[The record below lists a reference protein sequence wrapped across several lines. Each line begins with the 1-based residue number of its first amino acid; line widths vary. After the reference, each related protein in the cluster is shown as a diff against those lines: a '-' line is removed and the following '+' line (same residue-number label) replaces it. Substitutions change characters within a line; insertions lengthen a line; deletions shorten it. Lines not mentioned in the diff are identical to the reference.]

1 MDKIKNV
8 YCDIISIG
16 DELLI
21 GQTVNT
27 NASWL
32 GMRCNQ
38 EGVRIRRVKTIPDS
52 KQDILIEF
60 KDSLHHSDIVLVTG
74 GLGPTKDDITKKT
87 ICDFFHDELILDQ
100 DTLSRV
106 ETFFAKRKLSML
118 NVNKAQAMVPS
129 KCRVVPNHQGTAP
142 GMWFEENGKV
152 LVSMPGVPFEMKG
165 LMDQYVFDWIK
176 KRFQMPKIIHRTMM
190 TIGVGESYIANQIV
204 PVEDEMQNS
213 GISLAYLPS
222 PGVVKLRLS
231 SYDQT
236 NGAEKINFFNEKIQ
250 NILGEVLFSNE
261 EKSIYQFV
269 HELLIEKHS
278 TLSIAESCTGGKL
291 QSHFTDLP
299 GCSQYFRGGLVPY
312 DARWKIEL
320 LGIDAELLEKHDVVS
335 EPVAAAMAEK
345 CKEKFQSTYALATTG
360 YAGPESQNPLITVG
374 TICIAVAGPTGTTV
388 KTLQLGNNRERNI
401 ETTCLQ
407 VSNLLRLNILNK

>member
-1 MDKIKNV
+1 MEKIKNV

-21 GQTVNT
+21 GQTINT

-38 EGVRIRRVKTIPDS
+38 EGVRIRRIKSIPDL
-52 KQDILIEF
+52 KEDILTEF
-60 KDSLHHSDIVLVTG
+60 ADSLLHADIVLVTG

-87 ICDFFHDELILDQ
+87 ICDFFHDELVIDSE
-100 DTLSRV
+100 TLQRV
-106 ETFFAKRKLSML
+106 ETFFAKRNLPL
-118 NVNKAQAMVPS
+118 LEVNKAQALVPS
-129 KCRVVPNHQGTAP
+129 QCRVIPNHLGTAP
-142 GMWFEENGKV
+142 GMWFEHQGKI

-176 KRFQMPKIIHRTMM
+176 EQFQMPKIIHQTLM
-190 TIGVGESYIANQIV
+190 TIGVGESFIAEQLK
-204 PVEDEMQNS
+204 EMEEEISDS

-231 SYDQT
+231 SYDQQ
-236 NGAEKINFFNEKIQ
+236 NGAQKIAGYAGQIQ
-250 NILGEVLFSNE
+250 SILGDVLFSVE

-269 HELLIEKHS
+269 HGLLIQGQH

-299 GCSQYFRGGLVPY
+299 GCSQYFRGGIVPY
-312 DARWKIEL
+312 DAHWKVKMLGVEAKIIE
-320 LGIDAELLEKHDVVS
+320 EHDVVS
-335 EPVAAAMAEK
+335 EKVAMAMAEN
-345 CKEKFQSTYALATTG
+345 CREKFETTYALATTG
-360 YAGPESQNPLITVG
+360 YAGPESQNPSIPVG
-374 TICIAVAGPTGTTV
+374 TICIAVAGPKGTIC
-388 KTLQLGNNRERNI
+388 KTLRLGNNRERNI

-407 VSNLLRLNILNK
+407 VANLLRLNILNK

>member
-21 GQTVNT
+21 GQTINT

-38 EGVRIRRVKTIPDS
+38 EGIRIRRIKSIPDL
-52 KQDILIEF
+52 KDDILHEME
-60 KDSLHHSDIVLVTG
+60 DSLQHANIVLVTG

-87 ICDFFHDELILDQ
+87 ICEFFKDELIVDK
-100 DTLSRV
+100 DTLHRV
-106 ETFFAKRKLSML
+106 QTFFAKRNLPLLEINS
-118 NVNKAQAMVPS
+118 AQALVPS
-129 KCRVVPNHQGTAP
+129 RCRVIPNHQGTAP
-142 GMWFEENGKV
+142 GMWFEHQGKIM
-152 LVSMPGVPFEMKG
+152 VSMPGVPFEMKG
-165 LMDQYVFDWIK
+165 LMEEYVFRWIK
-176 KRFQMPKIIHRTMM
+176 QQFQMPNIIHQTLM
-190 TIGVGESYIANQIV
+190 TIGVGESFIAEQLKEME
-204 PVEDEMQNS
+204 EDMIHS

-231 SYDQT
+231 SYDEE
-236 NGAEKINFFNEKIQ
+236 NGSKKIENFAAQIQ
-250 NILGEVLFSNE
+250 SILGDALFCQE
-261 EKSIYQFV
+261 EKSIYQFT
-269 HELLIEKHS
+269 HELLLNEKL

-299 GCSQYFRGGLVPY
+299 GCSQYFRGGIVPY
-312 DARWKIEL
+312 DAQWKVKM
-320 LGIDAELLEKHDVVS
+320 LGIDAHMIQEHDVVS
-335 EPVAAAMAEK
+335 EQVAMAMAEN
-345 CKEKFQSTYALATTG
+345 CREKFESTYSLATTG
-360 YAGPESQNPLITVG
+360 YAGPESQNPNIPVG
-374 TICIAVAGPTGTTV
+374 TICIAVAGPQGTTC

-407 VSNLLRLNILNK
+407 VTNLLRLNILNK

>member
-52 KQDILIEF
+52 KQDILNEF
-60 KDSLHHSDIVLVTG
+60 RDSLHHSDIVLVTG

-106 ETFFAKRKLSML
+106 EAFFAKRKLPML
-118 NVNKAQAMVPS
+118 EVNTAQAMVPS
-129 KCRVVPNHQGTAP
+129 KCKVVPNHQGTAP

-190 TIGVGESYIANQIV
+190 TIGVGESYIADQIA

-250 NILGEVLFSNE
+250 NILGDVLYSAE

-269 HELLIEKHS
+269 HELLLEKHS

-320 LGIDAELLEKHDVVS
+320 LGIDTKLLEKYDVVS

-374 TICIAVAGPTGTTV
+374 TICIAVAGPSGTIV

-407 VSNLLRLNILNK
+407 VTNLLRLNILNK